1 MKLISRPI
9 IASLLFFA
17 GSTVSYGET
26 LSEIYELAIEN
37 DATLKVAEATYRSD
51 LEFEKQAFSTILPQI
66 EATASYGEQDVDN
79 VGFDSDTLTSA
90 ETTREGDQTA
100 YSISLSQNIF
110 NLSAWFGFKQ
120 GKAITRQA
128 EAQLASD
135 QQALIVRVAQA
146 YFDVLS
152 ARDNLEASKAEERAT
167 KRQLEQTQQR
177 FDVGLIAITE
187 VHEARAVFDNTVVRR
202 LTDEGNLG
210 TAYEAI
216 SVLTGRE
223 HANFWQLN
231 EDFPVVDPDPMS
243 RGEWV
248 EFALKN
254 NYSLKA
260 SLHAMEAAH
269 QNARARKMQHAPTIT
284 GSYSYTDN
292 ETNADRTGV
301 TDGILDSDSETTAW
315 RVELRVPLFSGGMIS
330 SQRRQAY
337 EQYNSALQNRILTQ
351 RNVVNGTR
359 ASHITV
365 VTDVQRV
372 KARSQAIVST
382 TSALDATQAGYEV
395 GTRNIVDVLQAQRSL
410 YSSIRDYANSRY
422 DYIVNMLILK
432 QRAGILSPQDIY
444 DTNKW
449 MAVPK
454 PSALISSDDNAS

>member
-1 MKLISRPI
+1 MKPILRPI
-9 IASLLFFA
+9 IASFIIFT
-17 GSTVSYGET
+17 GSTFSYGET
-26 LSEIYELAIEN
+26 LSEIYELAIKN
-37 DATLKVAEATYRSD
+37 DATLKAAEATYRSN
-51 LEFEKQAFSTILPQI
+51 LEFEKQALSTILPQI
-66 EATASYGEQDVDN
+66 NATASYGEQDEDKI
-79 VGFDSDTLTSA
+79 GFNSETLLST
-90 ETTREGDQTA
+90 ETTRESDQTI
-100 YSISLSQNIF
+100 YSISLTQNIF

-120 GKAITRQA
+120 GKETTLQA
-128 EAQLASD
+128 KAQLASD
-135 QQALIVRVAQA
+135 QQSLIVRVAEA

-177 FDVGLIAITE
+177 FDVGLIAITD
-187 VHEARAVFDNTVVRR
+187 VHEARAVFDNTVVQR

-210 TAYEAI
+210 TAYESI
-216 SVLTGRE
+216 QVLTGRE

-243 RGEWV
+243 RSEWV
-248 EFALKN
+248 DFALKN

-269 QNARARKMQHAPTIT
+269 QNAKARKMQHAPTVT
-284 GSYSYTDN
+284 GSYQYSDN
-292 ETNADRTGV
+292 ETNTDLTNVPDGV
-301 TDGILDSDSETTAW
+301 LDSESDGASW
-315 RVELRVPLFSGGMIS
+315 RVELRVPLFSGGMVS

-337 EQYNSALQNRILTQ
+337 EQYNTALQNNILTQ

-359 ASHITV
+359 ASHIIV

-410 YSSIRDYANSRY
+410 YNSIRDYANSRY
-422 DYIVNMLILK
+422 GYVINMLTLK

-444 DTNKW
+444 DINKW
-449 MAVPK
+449 MVAPTTTSVGG
-454 PSALISSDDNAS
+454 SDNNAS

>member
-1 MKLISRPI
+1 MKPILRPI
-9 IASLLFFA
+9 IASFLLLA

-26 LSEIYELAIEN
+26 LSEIYELAIKN

-51 LEFEKQAFSTILPQI
+51 LEFEKQALSTILPQI
-66 EATASYGEQDVDN
+66 EASASYGEQDADKL
-79 VGFDSDTLTSA
+79 GFNNETLTNA
-90 ETTREGDQTA
+90 ETTRESDRTV
-100 YSISLSQNIF
+100 YSISLTQNIF

-120 GKAITRQA
+120 GKAITLQA

-177 FDVGLIAITE
+177 FDVGLIAITD
-187 VHEARAVFDNTVVRR
+187 VHEARAVFDNTVVQR

-231 EDFPVVDPDPMS
+231 EDFPVVDPDPLS

-248 EFALKN
+248 EFALKH
-254 NYSLKA
+254 NYALKA
-260 SLHAMEAAH
+260 SLHAVEASH

-284 GSYSYTDN
+284 GSYQYTDT
-292 ETNADRTGV
+292 ETNTDLTNVADGN
-301 TDGILDSDSETTAW
+301 LDSQEEGPSW
-315 RVELRVPLFSGGMIS
+315 SVELRVPLFSGGMVS

-337 EQYNSALQNRILTQ
+337 EQYNSALQNKILTQ

-422 DYIVNMLILK
+422 GYIVNMLILK
-432 QRAGILSPQDIY
+432 QRAGI
-444 DTNKW
+444 
-449 MAVPK
+449 
-454 PSALISSDDNAS
+454 